1 MLKFGHPPFVANNLM
16 ELSYKIINDPLVFP
30 FPINPGLQNL
40 LENMMKKE
48 VSERFTLPKV
58 MNHPWIKHPPD
69 APLAPPLRRSIL
81 ATNPGS
87 GTGTAPATPPT
98 PQDRNR
104 KPSPSPHNNPNASTP
119 KAAAAAAGGNATS
132 DYSPVRGFGAVNGV
146 ATSSP
151 SHSDRILKGGVGPP
165 PQHTRADSQGQS
177 GPVTVVF
184 NGSSGTPPPPTYF
197 SFVHCLISSINS
209 HLSNLSPVVLSC
221 PVLSCPGFGMHA
233 VNLLFQPPPNYD
245 EEEALAMEGPIAD
258 VDGDEMFQS
267 IGVSMVAKNK
277 PTKKAHTSPPKG
289 GQGDPPSSI
298 PYSLSLYIIPGHYLC
313 ILCLYVIPHTQ

>member
-151 SHSDRILKGGVGPP
+151 SPVPSQSFSMAPQVPP
-165 PQHTRADSQGQS
+165 LPL
-177 GPVTVVF
+177 
-184 NGSSGTPPPPTYF
+184 
-197 SFVHCLISSINS
+197 LISPLSIVLS
-209 HLSNLSPVVLSC
+209 HPLILIYLIFHLLSCLALSC
-221 PVLSCPGFGMHA
+221 PVLDLGCM
-233 VNLLFQPPPNYD
+233 Q
-245 EEEALAMEGPIAD
+245 
-258 VDGDEMFQS
+258 
-267 IGVSMVAKNK
+267 
-277 PTKKAHTSPPKG
+277 
-289 GQGDPPSSI
+289 
-298 PYSLSLYIIPGHYLC
+298 
-313 ILCLYVIPHTQ
+313 

>member
-81 ATNPGS
+81 TTNPS
-87 GTGTAPATPPT
+87 TGTGTAPATPPT

-104 KPSPSPHNNPNASTP
+104 KPSPSPHNTP
-119 KAAAAAAGGNATS
+119 KAGLAAAAAAGGKGNASS

-151 SHSDRILKGGVGPP
+151 SHSDRILKGGAGVGAPP
-165 PQHTRADSQGQS
+165 LHTRADSQGQS

-184 NGSSGTPPPPTYF
+184 SGSSGDP
-197 SFVHCLISSINS
+197 L
-209 HLSNLSPVVLSC
+209 
-221 PVLSCPGFGMHA
+221 
-233 VNLLFQPPPNYD
+233 
-245 EEEALAMEGPIAD
+245 
-258 VDGDEMFQS
+258 
-267 IGVSMVAKNK
+267 
-277 PTKKAHTSPPKG
+277 
-289 GQGDPPSSI
+289 PPSPS
-298 PYSLSLYIIPGHYLC
+298 PFLPLSSSLVLC
-313 ILCLYVIPHTQ
+313 RLL